1 MRHPEGIVSTR
12 QYKHELLWAETYQS
26 RYMQPDFPLEPR
38 VALSTGTL
46 NGCWTAC
53 LDSIIKGEKD
63 CCT

>member
-1 MRHPEGIVSTR
+1 MRIPGYKVSIQ
-12 QYKHELLWAETYQS
+12 QYKHGLLWAETYHS
-26 RYMQPDFPLEPR
+26 RYIQPDFPLEPR

-63 CCT
+63 CYT